1 MSNNSSSNGTSSS
14 VGGGANRRTQQVDW
28 NRFGLGNEDDG
39 EVVVANFRQRAN
51 TGGFV
56 DLGNEHTY
64 ASGGHQASGATEIFA
79 QVQGDKPW

>member
-1 MSNNSSSNGTSSS
+1 MSNNSASNG
-14 VGGGANRRTQQVDW
+14 NRRQQVDW
-28 NRFGLGNEDDG
+28 NRFGLSPDDDG
-39 EVVVANFRQRAN
+39 DEVVANFRQRGAN

-64 ASGGHQASGATEIFA
+64 ASGGHQASGANEIFA